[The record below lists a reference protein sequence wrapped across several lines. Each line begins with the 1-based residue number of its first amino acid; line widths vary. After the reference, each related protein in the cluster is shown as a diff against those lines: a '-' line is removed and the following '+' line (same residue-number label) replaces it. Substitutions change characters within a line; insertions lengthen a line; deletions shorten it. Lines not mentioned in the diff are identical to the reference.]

1 MITTKTPLCT
11 MIHKKTENST
21 PEINLFPI
29 QGKNIELSFNG
40 DRISSDGGL
49 LLLREL
55 DSQLNLLSSVSNCI
69 HDERDQRYI
78 DHSVKELLTQRVF
91 QIAAGYEDCNDCND
105 LREDMIF
112 KMCAGRLPQSDND
125 LASQPTMSRLENTVT
140 KTDLF
145 RLGECLVDMFINSYS
160 KAPSV
165 IILDC
170 DDTNNDTYGQQEL
183 TLFNN
188 YYNEY
193 CYMPLHIYE
202 GLSGKLITTILKP
215 GRRNKQANVARLL
228 RKLISYL
235 RVKWPRTKIIV
246 RGDSHFASTD
256 FMDWTES
263 RSNIGFIT
271 GLAGNAKLHELAQVT
286 IESAQRE
293 FNQYQK
299 PVKRYHSFM
308 YKAGSWE
315 NYQRVIVKVEVST
328 MGTNIRYIVTSLTDF
343 RTRDLYEKGYCARGS
358 AELRI
363 KDHKLYLKSDRSSCT
378 KFTANQFRL
387 FLHSIAYILIH
398 TLQKQVLKGSEYAN
412 ATMKTIQLK
421 IIKTAAWVKEM
432 KTKIKIELPQFCTTK
447 NEQIK
452 GFEMLIML
460 RT

>member
-1 MITTKTPLCT
+1 MIDKN
-11 MIHKKTENST
+11 TENFT
-21 PEINLFPI
+21 QELNLFPI
-29 QGKNIELSFNG
+29 KGKNIELSFSG

-55 DSQLNLLSSVSNCI
+55 DSQLNLLTSASNCI
-69 HDERDQRYI
+69 LDERDQRYI

-91 QIAAGYEDCNDCND
+91 QIAAGYEDCNDCDD

-112 KMCAGRLPQSDND
+112 KICAGRLPQNEPD

-140 KTDLF
+140 RTDLF
-145 RLGECLVDMFINSYS
+145 RLGKCLVDIFISSYS
-160 KAPSV
+160 KAPAV

-183 TLFNN
+183 ALFNN
-188 YYNEY
+188 FYNEH
-193 CYMPLHIYE
+193 CYMPIHIYE
-202 GLSGKLITTILKP
+202 GLSGKLVTTILRP
-215 GRRNKQANVARLL
+215 GRRNKQANIARLL
-228 RKLISYL
+228 QKLTSYL
-235 RVKWPRTKIIV
+235 RVHWPKTKIII
-246 RGDSHFASTD
+246 RGDSHFESQD
-256 FMDWTES
+256 FMDWTWAQP
-263 RSNIGFIT
+263 NVDFIT
-271 GLAGNAKLHELAQVT
+271 GLAGNAKLHELAHVT

-293 FNQYQK
+293 FNQYKK

-315 NYQRVIVKVEVST
+315 NHQRVIVKVEVNT
-328 MGTNIRYIVTSLTDF
+328 MGTNIRYIVTSLNDF

-358 AELRI
+358 MELRI

-387 FLHSIAYILIH
+387 FLHSMAYILIH
-398 TLQKQVLKGSEYAN
+398 TLQKEVLKGSEYAN

-432 KTKIKIELPQFCTTK
+432 RTKIKIELPQFCTTK
-447 NEQIK
+447 TEQIR
-452 GFEMLIML
+452 GYERLIIL

>member
-1 MITTKTPLCT
+1 MIDKN
-11 MIHKKTENST
+11 TENST
-21 PEINLFPI
+21 QELNLFPI
-29 QGKNIELSFNG
+29 KGKNIELSFSG

-55 DSQLNLLSSVSNCI
+55 DSQLNLLLSASNCI
-69 HDERDQRYI
+69 QDARDHRYI
-78 DHSVKELLTQRVF
+78 DHSIKELLTQRVF

-105 LREDMIF
+105 MREDMIF
-112 KMCAGRLPQSDND
+112 KMCAGRLPQSDDD

-145 RLGECLVDMFINSYS
+145 RLGKCMVDIFISSYS

-170 DDTNNDTYGQQEL
+170 DDTDNDTYGQQEL
-183 TLFNN
+183 ALFNTF
-188 YYNEY
+188 YNEH
-193 CYMPLHIYE
+193 CYMPIHIYE
-202 GLSGKLITTILKP
+202 GLSGKLVTTILRP
-215 GRRNKQANVARLL
+215 GRRNKQVNIARLL
-228 RKLISYL
+228 QKLVSYL
-235 RVKWPRTKIIV
+235 RMKWPKTKIVV
-246 RGDSHFASTD
+246 RGDSHFESKD
-256 FMDWTES
+256 FMDWTGTQS
-263 RSNIGFIT
+263 DVGFIT
-271 GLAGNAKLHELAQVT
+271 GLAGNAKLHELARVT

-358 AELRI
+358 MELRI

-387 FLHSIAYILIH
+387 LLHSMAYILIH
-398 TLQKQVLKGSEYAN
+398 TLQKEVLKGSEYAN
-412 ATMKTIQLK
+412 VTMKTIQLK

-447 NEQIK
+447 TEQIR
-452 GFEMLIML
+452 GYERLIIL

>member
-1 MITTKTPLCT
+1 MIDK
-11 MIHKKTENST
+11 N
-21 PEINLFPI
+21 PEISAPKLNLFSI
-29 QGKNIELSFNG
+29 QGKDIELSFSG

-49 LLLREL
+49 LLLREV
-55 DSQLNLLSSVSNCI
+55 DNQLNLLSSASKCI
-69 HDERDQRYI
+69 LDERDKRYI
-78 DHSVKELLTQRVF
+78 DHSVKELLKQRVF

-112 KMCAGRLPQSDND
+112 KLCAGRLPQSEHD

-145 RLGECLVDMFINSYS
+145 RLGKFLVDNFINSYS
-160 KAPSV
+160 TVPSV

-170 DDTNNDTYGQQEL
+170 DDTNNDIYGQQEL
-183 TLFNN
+183 ALFNN
-188 YYNEY
+188 FYNEH
-193 CYMPLHIYE
+193 CYMPIHIYE
-202 GLSGKLITTILKP
+202 GLSGKLVTTILRP
-215 GRRNKQANVARLL
+215 GRRNKQANIARLL
-228 RKLISYL
+228 QKLVLYL
-235 RVKWPRTKIIV
+235 RVQWPKTKIIV
-246 RGDSHFASTD
+246 RGDGHFASQD
-256 FMDWTES
+256 FMDWTWKKP
-263 RSNIGFIT
+263 NLGFIT
-271 GLAGNAKLHELAQVT
+271 GLAGNAKLHELSKVT
-286 IESAQRE
+286 VESAQRE
-293 FNQYQK
+293 FNQYQN

-315 NYQRVIVKVEVST
+315 NYQRVIVKVEVNS
-328 MGTNIRYIVTSLTDF
+328 MGTNIRYIVTDLNDF
-343 RTRDLYEKGYCARGS
+343 RARDLYEKGYCARCS
-358 AELRI
+358 MELRI

-387 FLHSIAYILIH
+387 FLHSLAYILIH

-432 KTKIKIELPQFCTTK
+432 KTKIRIELPQCCPTR

-452 GFEMLIML
+452 GFEMMMLL

>member
-1 MITTKTPLCT
+1 MID
-11 MIHKKTENST
+11 KKTEIST
-21 PEINLFPI
+21 SELNLFPI
-29 QGKNIELSFNG
+29 KGKNIELSFNG

-55 DSQLNLLSSVSNCI
+55 DSHLNLLSSASNCI
-69 HDERDQRYI
+69 LDERDQRYI

-112 KMCAGRLPQSDND
+112 KMCAGRLPQSEND

-140 KTDLF
+140 RSDLF
-145 RLGECLVDMFINSYS
+145 RLGKCLVDIFISSYS

-183 TLFNN
+183 ALFNSF
-188 YYNEY
+188 YNEH
-193 CYMPLHIYE
+193 CYMPIHIYE
-202 GLSGKLITTILKP
+202 GLSGKLVTTILRP
-215 GRRNKQANVARLL
+215 GRRNKQVNIARLL
-228 RKLISYL
+228 KKLVSYL
-235 RVKWPRTKIIV
+235 RVQWPDTRIIV
-246 RGDSHFASTD
+246 RGDSHFASQD
-256 FMDWTES
+256 FMDWTFIQ
-263 RSNIGFIT
+263 SNVGFIT
-271 GLAGNAKLHELAQVT
+271 GLAGNAILHELAKIT

-293 FNQYQK
+293 FKQYQK

-315 NYQRVIVKVEVST
+315 SHQRVIVKVEVNT
-328 MGTNIRYIVTSLTDF
+328 MGTNIRYIVTNLNEF

-358 AELRI
+358 MELRI

-387 FLHSIAYILIH
+387 FMHSMAYILIH
-398 TLQKQVLKGSEYAN
+398 TLQKRVLKGSEYAN
-412 ATMKTIQLK
+412 ATMKTIQIK

-432 KTKIKIELPQFCTTK
+432 KTRIKIELPQFCTTRD
-447 NEQIK
+447 EQIK
-452 GFEMLIML
+452 GYERLIML

>member
-1 MITTKTPLCT
+1 MIYKN
-11 MIHKKTENST
+11 TEIFA
-21 PEINLFPI
+21 PGLNLFPI
-29 QGKNIELSFNG
+29 KGRHIELSYSG

-55 DSQLNLLSSVSNCI
+55 DSQLNLLLSASNCI
-69 HDERDQRYI
+69 QDARDHRYI
-78 DHSVKELLTQRVF
+78 DHSIKELLTQRVF

-112 KMCAGRLPQSDND
+112 KICAGRLPQSDND

-140 KTDLF
+140 RTDLF
-145 RLGECLVDMFINSYS
+145 RLGKCLVDIFISSYS
-160 KAPSV
+160 KNPSI

-170 DDTNNDTYGQQEL
+170 DDTDNDTYGQQEL
-183 TLFNN
+183 ALFNN
-188 YYNEY
+188 FYNEH
-193 CYMPLHIYE
+193 CYMPIHIYE
-202 GLSGKLITTILKP
+202 GLSGKLVTTILRP
-215 GRRNKQANVARLL
+215 GRRNKQVNVAGLL
-228 RKLISYL
+228 QKLVSYL
-235 RVKWPRTKIIV
+235 RMKWPETKIIV
-246 RGDSHFASTD
+246 RGDSHFESKD
-256 FMDWTES
+256 FMDWTGTQ
-263 RSNIGFIT
+263 SNVGFIT
-271 GLAGNAKLHELAQVT
+271 GLAGNAKLHELAQIT

-315 NYQRVIVKVEVST
+315 NYQRVIVKVEVTS

-358 AELRI
+358 MELRI

-387 FLHSIAYILIH
+387 LLHSMAYILIH
-398 TLQKQVLKGSEYAN
+398 TLQKEVLKGSEYAN

-432 KTKIKIELPQFCTTK
+432 KTKIKIELPQFCITK
-447 NEQIK
+447 TEQIRSY
-452 GFEMLIML
+452 ERLIIL

>member
-1 MITTKTPLCT
+1 MIYKN
-11 MIHKKTENST
+11 TENST
-21 PEINLFPI
+21 QELNLFPI
-29 QGKNIELSFNG
+29 KGRNIELSFSG

-55 DSQLNLLSSVSNCI
+55 DSQLNLLASASNCI
-69 HDERDQRYI
+69 HDERDNRYI

-112 KMCAGRLPQSDND
+112 KMCAGRLPQSEPD

-140 KTDLF
+140 RTDLF
-145 RLGECLVDMFINSYS
+145 RLGKCLVDMFISSYS

-183 TLFNN
+183 ALFNN
-188 YYNEY
+188 FYNEH
-193 CYMPLHIYE
+193 CYMPIHIYE
-202 GLSGKLITTILKP
+202 GLSGKLVTTILRP
-215 GRRNKQANVARLL
+215 GRRNKQANIAKLL
-228 RKLISYL
+228 QKLTSYL
-235 RVKWPRTKIIV
+235 LVYWPKTKIII
-246 RGDSHFASTD
+246 RGDSHFESQD
-256 FMDWTES
+256 FMDWTWTQ
-263 RSNIGFIT
+263 SNVDFIT
-271 GLAGNAKLHELAQVT
+271 GLAGNAKLHELAHVT

-293 FNQYQK
+293 FNQYKK

-328 MGTNIRYIVTSLTDF
+328 MGTNIRYIVTSLNDF

-358 AELRI
+358 MELRI

-387 FLHSIAYILIH
+387 FLHSLAYILIH
-398 TLQKQVLKGSEYAN
+398 TLQKEVLKGSEYAN

-421 IIKTAAWVKEM
+421 IIKTAAWVKEIR
-432 KTKIKIELPQFCTTK
+432 TKIKIELPQFCTTK
-447 NEQIK
+447 TEQIR
-452 GFEMLIML
+452 GYERLIIL

>member
-1 MITTKTPLCT
+1 MID
-11 MIHKKTENST
+11 KKTEIT
-21 PEINLFPI
+21 APEINLFPI

-40 DRISSDGGL
+40 DRSSSDGGL

-55 DSQLNLLSSVSNCI
+55 DSQLNLLSSASNCI
-69 HDERDQRYI
+69 RDERDHRYV
-78 DHSVKELLTQRVF
+78 DHSVKELLIQRVF

-105 LREDMIF
+105 MREDMIF

-125 LASQPTMSRLENTVT
+125 LASQPTMSRLENAVT
-140 KTDLF
+140 MTDLF
-145 RLGECLVDMFINSYS
+145 RLGECLVDIFINSYS

-183 TLFNN
+183 ALFNT
-188 YYNEY
+188 YYSEY

-215 GRRNKQANVARLL
+215 GRRNKQVNIARLL
-228 RKLISYL
+228 KKLVLYL
-235 RVKWPRTKIIV
+235 QAQWPKTKIIV
-246 RGDSHFASTD
+246 RGDSHFASQD
-256 FMDWTES
+256 FMDWTCEKP
-263 RSNIGFIT
+263 NVGFIT
-271 GLAGNAKLHELAQVT
+271 GLTGNSKLHELAKVT

-293 FNQYQK
+293 YNQYHN
-299 PVKRYHSFM
+299 PVKRYHSFL
-308 YKAGSWE
+308 YKAESWR
-315 NYQRVIVKVEVST
+315 NYQRVIVKVEVSE
-328 MGTNIRYIVTSLTDF
+328 MGTNIRYIVTSENDY

-358 AELRI
+358 MELRI

-387 FLHSIAYILIH
+387 FLHSMAYILIH

-412 ATMKTIQLK
+412 ATMKTIQNK

-432 KTKIKIELPQFCTTK
+432 KTKIRIELSQFCLTK
-447 NEQIK
+447 DEQIK
-452 GFEMLIML
+452 GFNMLIAL

>member
-1 MITTKTPLCT
+1 MID
-11 MIHKKTENST
+11 KKTENST
-21 PEINLFPI
+21 PELNLFPI
-29 QGKNIELSFNG
+29 QGKNIELSFSG

-49 LLLREL
+49 LLFREL
-55 DSQLNLLSSVSNCI
+55 DSQLSLLSSASNCI
-69 HDERDQRYI
+69 HDERDHRYI

-145 RLGECLVDMFINSYS
+145 RLGMCLVDMFINSYS
-160 KAPSV
+160 KAPFV

-183 TLFNN
+183 ALFNN
-188 YYNEY
+188 FYNEH
-193 CYMPLHIYE
+193 CYMPIHIYE
-202 GLSGKLITTILKP
+202 GLSGKLVTTILRP
-215 GRRNKQANVARLL
+215 GRRNKQANIARLL
-228 RKLISYL
+228 QKLISYL
-235 RVKWPRTKIIV
+235 RIHWPKTKIIV
-246 RGDSHFASTD
+246 RGDSHFASQD
-256 FMDWTES
+256 FMDWTCVH
-263 RSNIGFIT
+263 RKVDFIT
-271 GLAGNAKLHELAQVT
+271 GLAGNAILHELAKIT

-315 NYQRVIVKVEVST
+315 NYQRVIVKVEVSS
-328 MGTNIRYIVTSLTDF
+328 MGTNIRYIVTNLNDF
-343 RTRDLYEKGYCARGS
+343 RARDLYEKGYCARGS
-358 AELRI
+358 MELRI

-387 FLHSIAYILIH
+387 FLHSMAYILIH
-398 TLQKQVLKGSEYAN
+398 TLQKEVLIGSEYAN

-421 IIKTAAWVKEM
+421 IIKTAACVKEM

-447 NEQIK
+447 KEQIK
-452 GFEMLIML
+452 CYEMLIML

>member
-1 MITTKTPLCT
+1 MID
-11 MIHKKTENST
+11 KKTEIST
-21 PEINLFPI
+21 TELDLFPV
-29 QGKNIELSFNG
+29 QGKNIELSFSG

-55 DSQLNLLSSVSNCI
+55 DNQLNLLSSASNCL
-69 HDERDQRYI
+69 HDGRDQRYI

-105 LREDMIF
+105 LRSDMIF
-112 KMCAGRLPQSDND
+112 KLCAGRLPQSDSD
-125 LASQPTMSRLENTVT
+125 LASQPTMSRLENSVT
-140 KTDLF
+140 NSDLLC
-145 RLGECLVDMFINSYS
+145 LGKYLVDVFINSYP
-160 KAPSV
+160 KAPAV

-183 TLFNN
+183 AIFNN

-228 RKLISYL
+228 QKLIKHI
-235 RVKWPRTKIIV
+235 RGQWPDTKIIV
-246 RGDSHFASTD
+246 RGDSHFASQD
-256 FMDWTES
+256 FMDWTYIQP
-263 RSNIGFIT
+263 NVGFIT
-271 GLAGNAKLHELAQVT
+271 GQAGNSKLRELAQVT
-286 IESAQRE
+286 IESAERE
-293 FNQYQK
+293 FRQYHK

-358 AELRI
+358 MELRI

-387 FLHSIAYILIH
+387 FLHSMAYILIH
-398 TLQKQVLKGSEYAN
+398 TLQKQVLTGSEYAN

-447 NEQIK
+447 EEQIK
-452 GFEMLIML
+452 GYERLIML

>member
-1 MITTKTPLCT
+1 MID
-11 MIHKKTENST
+11 KKTEITAS
-21 PEINLFPI
+21 EISLFPI
-29 QGKNIELSFNG
+29 QGKNIDLSFSG

-55 DSQLNLLSSVSNCI
+55 DSQLNLLSSASNCI
-69 HDERDQRYI
+69 RDERDQRYI

-112 KMCAGRLPQSDND
+112 KLCAGRLPQSDND

-145 RLGECLVDMFINSYS
+145 RLGKLLVDIFICSYS
-160 KAPSV
+160 TAPSV

-183 TLFNN
+183 ALFNN
-188 YYNEY
+188 FYNEH
-193 CYMPLHIYE
+193 CYMPIHIYE
-202 GLSGKLITTILKP
+202 GLSGKLVTTILRP
-215 GRRNKQANVARLL
+215 GRRNKQANIARLL
-228 RKLISYL
+228 QKLISYL
-235 RVKWPRTKIIV
+235 RVQWPKTKIIV
-246 RGDSHFASTD
+246 RGDSHFASQD
-256 FMDWTES
+256 FMDWTCIQPNLS
-263 RSNIGFIT
+263 FIT
-271 GLAGNAKLHELAQVT
+271 GLAGNAKLHELSHITV
-286 IESAQRE
+286 ESAKRE
-293 FNQYQK
+293 FDRYKN

-315 NYQRVIVKVEVST
+315 SYQRVIVKVEVTS
-328 MGTNIRYIVTSLTDF
+328 MGTNIRYIVTNLNDF

-358 AELRI
+358 MELRI

-387 FLHSIAYILIH
+387 FMHSMAYILIH
-398 TLQKQVLKGSEYAN
+398 TLQKQVLKGTEYAN

-432 KTKIKIELPQFCTTK
+432 KTKIKIELPQFCPTK
-447 NEQIK
+447 NEQLK
-452 GFEMLIML
+452 GFEMLLML

>member
-1 MITTKTPLCT
+1 MID
-11 MIHKKTENST
+11 KKTEITSS
-21 PEINLFPI
+21 EISLFPI
-29 QGKNIELSFNG
+29 QGKNIDLSFSG

-55 DSQLNLLSSVSNCI
+55 DSQLNLLSSASNCI
-69 HDERDQRYI
+69 NDERDQRYI

-112 KMCAGRLPQSDND
+112 KLCAGRLPQNGND
-125 LASQPTMSRLENTVT
+125 LASQPTMSRLENSVT

-145 RLGECLVDMFINSYS
+145 RLGKLLVDTFINSYS
-160 KAPSV
+160 TVPSV

-183 TLFNN
+183 ALFNTF
-188 YYNEY
+188 YNEH
-193 CYMPLHIYE
+193 CYMPIHIYE
-202 GLSGKLITTILKP
+202 GLSGKLVTTILRP
-215 GRRNKQANVARLL
+215 GRRNKQANIARLL
-228 RKLISYL
+228 QKLISYL
-235 RVKWPRTKIIV
+235 RVQWPKTKIII
-246 RGDSHFASTD
+246 RGDSHFASQD
-256 FMDWTES
+256 FMDWKWIQP
-263 RSNIGFIT
+263 NVDFIT
-271 GLAGNAKLHELAQVT
+271 GLTGNVKLHELAQVT

-328 MGTNIRYIVTSLTDF
+328 MGTNIRYIVTSLADF

-358 AELRI
+358 MELRI
-363 KDHKLYLKSDRSSCT
+363 KDHKLYLKSDRSSCS

-387 FLHSIAYILIH
+387 FLHSMAYILIH

-447 NEQIK
+447 KEQIK

>member
-1 MITTKTPLCT
+1 MIS
-11 MIHKKTENST
+11 KKTEIFT
-21 PEINLFPI
+21 PKLDLFPI
-29 QGKNIELSFNG
+29 QGKAIELSFNG
-40 DRISSDGGL
+40 ERISSDGGL

-55 DSQLNLLSSVSNCI
+55 DKELNLLSSASNCI
-69 HDERDQRYI
+69 LDGRDERYI
-78 DHSVKELLTQRVF
+78 DYSVKELLIQRVF

-105 LREDMIF
+105 LREDMIL
-112 KMCAGRLPQSDND
+112 KMCADRLPQSDND
-125 LASQPTMSRLENTVT
+125 LASQPTMSRLENSVT
-140 KTDLF
+140 RSDLF
-145 RLGECLVDMFINSYS
+145 RLGKCLADNFIGSYS
-160 KAPSV
+160 GSPSV

-183 TLFNN
+183 ALFNN

-215 GRRNKQANVARLL
+215 GRRNKQVNIARLL
-228 RKLISYL
+228 QKLVSYL
-235 RVKWPRTKIIV
+235 RSQWPETKIIV
-246 RGDSHFASTD
+246 RGDSHFASKD
-256 FMDWTES
+256 FMDWS
-263 RSNIGFIT
+263 SNQFNVGFIT
-271 GLAGNAKLHELAQVT
+271 GLTGNAKLHELANVT

-308 YKAGSWE
+308 YKAESWE

-328 MGTNIRYIVTSLTDF
+328 MGTNIRYIVTDLNEF

-358 AELRI
+358 MELRI

-387 FLHSIAYILIH
+387 FLHSMAYILIH

-421 IIKTAAWVKEM
+421 IIKTAAWIKEM
-432 KTKIKIELPQFCTTK
+432 RTKIKIELPQFCTTK
-447 NEQIK
+447 KEQIK

>member
-1 MITTKTPLCT
+1 
-11 MIHKKTENST
+11 MIHKKTENTAS
-21 PEINLFPI
+21 EISLFPI
-29 QGKNIELSFNG
+29 QGKNIDLSFSG

-55 DSQLNLLSSVSNCI
+55 DNQLNLLSSASNCI

-78 DHSVKELLTQRVF
+78 DHSIKELLTQRVF

-112 KMCAGRLPQSDND
+112 KLCAGRLPQSEDD

-145 RLGECLVDMFINSYS
+145 RLGKLLVDTFICSYS
-160 KAPSV
+160 TVPSV

-183 TLFNN
+183 ALFNN
-188 YYNEY
+188 FYNEH
-193 CYMPLHIYE
+193 CYMPIHIYE
-202 GLSGKLITTILKP
+202 GLSGKLVTTILRP
-215 GRRNKQANVARLL
+215 GRRNKQANIARLL
-228 RKLISYL
+228 QKLISYL
-235 RVKWPRTKIIV
+235 RAQWPKTKIIV
-246 RGDSHFASTD
+246 RGDSHFASQD
-256 FMDWTES
+256 FMDWTWTQP
-263 RSNIGFIT
+263 NLGFIT
-271 GLAGNAKLHELAQVT
+271 GLAGNAKLHKLSHITV
-286 IESAQRE
+286 ESAQRE
-293 FNQYQK
+293 FDRYKN

-315 NYQRVIVKVEVST
+315 NYQRVIVKVEVNS
-328 MGTNIRYIVTSLTDF
+328 MGTNIRYIVTNLNDF
-343 RTRDLYEKGYCARGS
+343 RARDLYEKGYCARGS
-358 AELRI
+358 MELRI

-378 KFTANQFRL
+378 KFTSNQFRL
-387 FLHSIAYILIH
+387 FLHSMAYILIH
-398 TLQKQVLKGSEYAN
+398 TLQKQVLKGTEYAN

-432 KTKIKIELPQFCTTK
+432 KTKIKIELPQFCPTR

-452 GFEMLIML
+452 GFEMLMLL